1 MLSSNGSKKNC
12 TLTHKER
19 TAIIDPA
26 HDSISI
32 ARQTELL
39 DISRASAY
47 YRPKAYERDTDIMR
61 RIDEIYT
68 KRPFYGSRRMQ
79 YELNTR
85 YQIHICRDHV
95 RRLMRLMG
103 LEVIYPKKYKGL
115 SDPDSQHK
123 KYPYLLTNITASF
136 PNHIW
141 GTDITYVRL
150 ETGWAYL
157 VALLDW
163 FSRYVIA
170 WQLSETLEIEFCL
183 ENLARGLLTGI
194 PAIHN
199 SDQGSH
205 FTSPRYTDLLTAKD
219 IEISMDG
226 RGRCMDNIFTERLWR
241 TVKYEDVYLKSYHD
255 IVEAKHGLMEYFRFY
270 NHTRPHQ
277 SLGNMTPAQIYFN

>member
-1 MLSSNGSKKNC
+1 M
-12 TLTHKER
+12 THKER

-26 HDSISI
+26 HAPISI

-39 DISRASAY
+39 DISRASVY
-47 YRPKAYERDTDIMR
+47 YRPKVNPQDINIMH

-68 KRPFYGSRRMQ
+68 KRPFYGSRRMKVALEDRHL
-79 YELNTR
+79 Y
-85 YQIHICRDHV
+85 ICRDHV

-103 LEVIYPKKYKGL
+103 LEAVYPKKRKGL
-115 SDPDSQHK
+115 SDPNDQHQ

-150 ETGWAYL
+150 ESGWAYL

-170 WQLSETLEIEFCL
+170 WQLSETLEITFCL
-183 ENLARGLLTGI
+183 ENLQRALI
-194 PAIHN
+194 VCVPQIHN

-205 FTSPRYTDLLTAKD
+205 FTSPRYTDLLTQKNVQ
-219 IEISMDG
+219 ISMDG

-241 TVKYEDVYLKSYHD
+241 TVKYEDVYLKSYRNLE
-255 IVEAKHGLMEYFRFY
+255 EARSGLTEYFTFY
-270 NHTRPHQ
+270 NTERKHQ
-277 SLGNMTPAQIYFN
+277 SLEYRTPAEIYLSH

>member
-1 MLSSNGSKKNC
+1 M
-12 TLTHKER
+12 THKER
-19 TAIIDPA
+19 TAIVDPTHA
-26 HDSISI
+26 SISI

-39 DISRASAY
+39 DISRASVY
-47 YRPKAYERDTDIMR
+47 YHPKVNERDIGIMH

-79 YELNTR
+79 YELNAG
-85 YQIHICRDHV
+85 YHIPICRDHV

-103 LEVIYPKKYKGL
+103 LEAIYPKKHRGL
-115 SDPDSQHK
+115 SDPNNRHK
-123 KYPYLLTNITASF
+123 KYPYLLSGITASS
-136 PNHIW
+136 PNHVW

-150 ETGWAYL
+150 ESGWAYL

-170 WQLSETLEIEFCL
+170 WQLSPNLEIEFCL
-183 ENLARGLLTGI
+183 ENLERGLLTGI
-194 PAIHN
+194 PVIHN

-205 FTSPRYTDLLTAKD
+205 FTSPRYTDLLTEKD
-219 IEISMDG
+219 VQISMDG

-241 TVKYEDVYLKSYHD
+241 TVKYEDVYVRSYEN
-255 IVEAKHGLMEYFRFY
+255 IGAARAGLTDYFRFY